1 MGDEEPLFYQGCDEF
16 TADVLEKVNNEVVVR
31 TRDAIKRLKPELDL
45 SAVISVY
52 EWYLNAYAAQTDD
65 TSSLLKCL
73 TTNQGYRGLTHPM
86 KKDDAGKFVP
96 NFGYRYMTED
106 LPMGLVPLRAIA
118 RFAGVDTPMTDK
130 VILWCQ
136 ETAGKEYLKDG
147 ELVGK
152 DIGESRAPVNFGIS
166 SLDAALS

>member
-1 MGDEEPLFYQGCDEF
+1 M
-16 TADVLEKVNNEVVVR
+16 TAVNDEVVVQ
-31 TRDAIKRLKPELDL
+31 TKAALLELHPDL
-45 SAVISVY
+45 NLDRVVSIY
-52 EWYLNAYAAQTDD
+52 QWYLDCYSSQIDD
-65 TSSLLKCL
+65 NSSLKTCL
-73 TTNQGYRGLTHPM
+73 NTNQGYRGLKHPCT
-86 KKDDAGKFVP
+86 KNEDGKFVP
-96 NFGYRYMTED
+96 NYAYRYMTED

-152 DIGESRAPVNFGIS
+152 DIGETRAPVNFGIS
-166 SLDAALS
+166 SLDEALR